1 MLCVTLVHHGC
12 LSFPT
17 QLKIARHEGL
27 LCLSYTL
34 PSHVCPPLALRT
46 PPSRT
51 TRHSIYCT
59 RNANADC
66 VLRVY
71 GLPSTPH
78 RNTDSIH
85 PDFMSVGE

>member
-1 MLCVTLVHHGC
+1 MAAC
-12 LSFPT
+12 LPDPVEDCPPRRAFMP
-17 QLKIARHEGL
+17 QLH
-27 LCLSYTL
+27 
-34 PSHVCPPLALRT
+34 PSIPVCPPLALRT